1 MKPSQVLKAIN
12 ELRES
17 WRKQN
22 FLFTP
27 EQQNEFDRLKQLRR
41 ERVKYF
47 YANGLVSKGGAKVT
61 PDAKQP

>member
-22 FLFTP
+22 FVFTP
-27 EQQNEFDRLKQLRR
+27 EQQKEFDSLKQLRR

-47 YANGLVSKGGAKVT
+47 YANGLVSKGGVKAT
-61 PDAKQP
+61 ADTKQP

>member
-22 FLFTP
+22 FVFTP
-27 EQQNEFDRLKQLRR
+27 EQQKEFDSLKQLRR
-41 ERVKYF
+41 ERVKSF
-47 YANGLVSKGGAKVT
+47 HADGKVSKGGTLKQNVEVT
-61 PDAKQP
+61 

>member
-1 MKPSQVLKAIN
+1 MKPSLVLKEIN

-27 EQQNEFDRLKQLRR
+27 EQQKEFDRLKQLRR
-41 ERVKYF
+41 ERVNYF
-47 YANGLVSKGGAKVT
+47 HANGLVSKGGAKKEET
-61 PDAKQP
+61 K

>member
-1 MKPSQVLKAIN
+1 MKPAQVLKEIN

-27 EQQNEFDRLKQLRR
+27 EQQKEFNRLKELRR

-47 YANGLVSKGGAKVT
+47 YANRLASKGGAKAT
-61 PDAKQP
+61 ADAKQP